1 MVSIKDISKK
11 TGYSIT
17 TVSRALN
24 DYSDVNKETKKI
36 IKNAAKELNYV
47 PNLLAK
53 KLVNQSS
60 KTIGFITNKLAKRS
74 LVDNF
79 ALRVF
84 LGMFDEVH
92 AYEVI
97 LIHYNSDFFHSKS
110 FDSIVKERQ
119 LDGAIVQGFD
129 AKDPFVTQVLDST
142 CPTILVDIGYENE
155 TTSYVGS
162 DIRMAFKLGMSS
174 IIDAGFKEITM
185 IIGKKESF
193 VTQEWTKEIHRFI
206 KENHDQKIN
215 LLDGRYE
222 EDIAYNEVK
231 KDLLQGRKSEVY
243 FCLSDL
249 MALGV
254 YKALEEFDISVPE
267 QASVLGYD
275 DIIVS
280 SYITPRLSTIS
291 QDWEKLGSE
300 AVNQL
305 IKLIEG
311 KEVTP
316 KMLDVELK
324 MRESFK
330 KKVSE

>member
-1 MVSIKDISKK
+1 MVNIKDISKK
-11 TGYSIT
+11 TGYSVT

-53 KLVNQSS
+53 KLVTQSS

-84 LGMFDEVH
+84 LGMFDEAH
-92 AYEVI
+92 NYEVI
-97 LIHYNSDFFHSKS
+97 LIHYNFDFFNSKS
-110 FDSIVKERQ
+110 FESIVKERQ

-129 AKDPFVTQVLDST
+129 AEDPFVNQVLDSS
-142 CPTILVDIGYENE
+142 CPAILVDIGYENE
-155 TTSYVGS
+155 STSFVGS
-162 DIRMAFKLGMSS
+162 DIRMAFRLGMQS
-174 IIDAGFKEITM
+174 IIDADFKEVTLIT
-185 IIGKKESF
+185 GKEESF
-193 VTQEWTKEIHRFI
+193 VTKEWTREIHRFLQ
-206 KENHDQKIN
+206 ENNQQRIN
-215 LLDGRYE
+215 LLNGGYE
-222 EDIAYNEVK
+222 EEIAYAKVK
-231 KDLLQGRKSEVY
+231 ENLLKGKKSEVY

-254 YKALEEFDISVPE
+254 YRALEEFNISIPE
-267 QASVLGYD
+267 QVSVLGYD

-280 SYITPRLSTIS
+280 SYINPKLSTIS

-311 KEVTP
+311 KPVKP
-316 KMLDVELK
+316 KLLDVELK
-324 MRESFK
+324 LRESFK

>member
-1 MVSIKDISKK
+1 MVNIKDIAKK
-11 TGYSIT
+11 TGYSVT

-36 IKNAAKELNYV
+36 IQNAAKELNYV

-53 KLVNQSS
+53 KLVTQSS

-84 LGMFDEVH
+84 LGMFDEAH
-92 AYEVI
+92 NYEII

-110 FDSIVKERQ
+110 FESIVKERQ

-129 AKDPFVTQVLDST
+129 AEDTFINQVLKSN
-142 CPTILVDIGYENE
+142 CPAILVDIGYENE
-155 TTSYVGS
+155 TTSFVGS
-162 DIRMAFKLGMSS
+162 DIRMAFRLGIQS
-174 IIDAGFKEITM
+174 IIEADFEEVTL
-185 IIGKKESF
+185 IIGKEESF
-193 VTQEWTKEIHRFI
+193 VTQEWMREIETFLQGNN
-206 KENHDQKIN
+206 KQKIN
-215 LLDGRYE
+215 LLNGGYE
-222 EDIAYNEVK
+222 EEIAYEKVK
-231 KDLLQGRKSEVY
+231 EDLLQGKKSEVY

-254 YKALEEFDISVPE
+254 YRALDEFNISIPE

-275 DIIVS
+275 DIIIS
-280 SYITPRLSTIS
+280 SYINPQLSTIS

-311 KEVTP
+311 KLVKP
-316 KMLDVELK
+316 KLLEVELK
-324 MRESFK
+324 LRASFK
-330 KKVSE
+330 KKVLI